1 MSGVDHTV
9 RDANSDVSEPGDA
22 SGRVLRLA
30 CIDSA
35 AAPLFDKSTD
45 GGVTRTGYE
54 PDVAA
59 LVADALGLRL
69 EWHVVAWD
77 DMIPS
82 VQRGDADGVWCGQGI
97 IPSRVAQ
104 LDFTRPYAVF
114 NESVL
119 VRADDPARRPEDLR
133 DYKVAAIEGSANMA
147 LAETFPGAELVP
159 FGPTDDV
166 FGDMIQAV
174 RDGTVDAMV
183 DDDVVTVPLGDEP
196 EFDLAFTAQTRN
208 PWGVGVS
215 KDRPE
220 LLERLDAGIR
230 QVIEDGSLERAWA
243 EWMPHLPFPAE
254 TLEAGQATTSAAD
267 DDERAAV

>member
-1 MSGVDHTV
+1 MSG
-9 RDANSDVSEPGDA
+9 
-22 SGRVLRLA
+22 VLRLA

-35 AAPLFDKSTD
+35 AAPLFDKSID
-45 GGVTRTGYE
+45 GGATRTGYE
-54 PDVAA
+54 PEAAA
-59 LVADALGLRL
+59 LVADALGLSL

-82 VQRGDADGVWCGQGI
+82 VQRGEADGVWCGQGI

-119 VRADDPARRPEDLR
+119 VRAGDPACGPEDLNG
-133 DYKVAAIEGSANMA
+133 YKVAAIEGSANMA
-147 LAETFPGAELVP
+147 LAETFAGAELIP

-174 RDGTVDAMV
+174 RDHAVDAMV
-183 DDDVVTVPLGDEP
+183 DDDVVTVPLGDEV

-215 KDRPE
+215 KERPD
-220 LLERLDAGIR
+220 LLARLDAGIR
-230 QVIEDGSLERAWA
+230 QVIEDGSLERVWSA
-243 EWMPHLPFPAE
+243 WMPHLPFPAE
-254 TLEAGQATTSAAD
+254 TLEAGQATTSAAVD
-267 DDERAAV
+267 SQGASA

>member
-1 MSGVDHTV
+1 MNADPSESVG
-9 RDANSDVSEPGDA
+9 ANS
-22 SGRVLRLA
+22 RILRLA

-54 PDVAA
+54 PEAAA
-59 LVADALGLRL
+59 LVADSLGLRL
-69 EWHVVAWD
+69 EWHVVSWD

-82 VQRGDADGVWCGQGI
+82 VQRGDADGVWCGQGV

-119 VRADDPARRPEDLR
+119 VRAGDPARSPEDLR
-133 DYKVAAIEGSANMA
+133 GYKVAAIEGSANMA

-174 RDGTVDAMV
+174 RDRTVDAMV

-215 KDRPE
+215 KGRPE
-220 LLERLDAGIR
+220 LLERLDEGIR
-230 QVIEDGSLERAWA
+230 KVIEDGSLERVWSA
-243 EWMPHLPFPAE
+243 WMPHLPFPAE
-254 TLEAGQATTSAAD
+254 TLEAGQVTTSSAD
-267 DDERAAV
+267 DVERTPA

>member
-1 MSGVDHTV
+1 MSG
-9 RDANSDVSEPGDA
+9 
-22 SGRVLRLA
+22 VLRLA

-35 AAPLFDKSTD
+35 AAPLFDKSAD
-45 GGVTRTGYE
+45 GGVTRTGFE
-54 PDVAA
+54 PDAAA
-59 LVADALGLRL
+59 LVAEALGLRL

-77 DMIPS
+77 AMIPA

-119 VRADDPARRPEDLR
+119 VRVGDSARGPEDLR
-133 DYKVAAIEGSANMA
+133 GYKVAAIDGSANMA
-147 LAETFPGAELVP
+147 LAETFAGAELVP
-159 FGPTDDV
+159 FGPSDDV
-166 FGDMIQAV
+166 FSDMIQAV
-174 RDGTVDAMV
+174 RDRTVDAMV

-215 KDRPE
+215 KERPE
-220 LLERLDAGIR
+220 LPRTTRRRDPTGHRGRFARTRVDGMDAASSVPR
-230 QVIEDGSLERAWA
+230 RD
-243 EWMPHLPFPAE
+243 PHRR
-254 TLEAGQATTSAAD
+254 AAD
-267 DDERAAV
+267 DVGDDC